1 MQYKNVAE
9 AINSSEE
16 RANKVK
22 KEIDSQNAHFD
33 IDKDFKK
40 VGEFGYY
47 QLLVFLLI
55 GFTACI
61 PALIV
66 HTYPFVSGTPDFR

>member
-1 MQYKNVAE
+1 M
-9 AINSSEE
+9 SL
-16 RANKVK
+16 
-22 KEIDSQNAHFD
+22 NAHFD

-47 QLLVFLLI
+47 QLLVFILI